1 MSSGSTFQMPRLNN
15 AVDRLPHGY
24 MESYERSFTI
34 SDLVIILLSIAALC
48 LIFYFIRKVL
58 LARKKPVPQSSII
71 FQSYVEAEQLGYLA
85 DMSKH
90 AKHYISTVLDTS
102 LISAEAAEIP
112 NLLQGTKT
120 TVGYRKRVS
129 QTFEDLE
136 HILYGPPSLVSEQSE
151 DAQKKI
157 KKQLSSIMDET
168 KDYLNVQKKD
178 VKLGRLP
185 Q

>member
-120 TVGYRKRVS
+120 TVG
-129 QTFEDLE
+129 
-136 HILYGPPSLVSEQSE
+136 
-151 DAQKKI
+151 
-157 KKQLSSIMDET
+157 
-168 KDYLNVQKKD
+168 
-178 VKLGRLP
+178 
-185 Q
+185 